1 MKRMPSFEGTLMRV
15 ACACLSLTLLAL
27 ARPAWAEVMTL
38 DQSVQYALEHNPL
51 VGMARE
57 NIEKSKGLV
66 DQATAEGLPQLEV
79 TGTYTRLDKVSTV
92 SFGADS
98 VKLNALDSQAADL
111 TLRQS
116 LDVFGI
122 IKTGRHAA
130 KMNKSATQHDYDQV
144 ENDTTLAVKDAY
156 YSVLRAQ
163 QFTIVRTKRVEQLE
177 AHLKETQSHLRAGTA
192 APFDVL
198 RAETEVA
205 NARQDLITAQNGV
218 ELAKAA
224 FNNTLGRS
232 LDAPAELEEPGQPQ
246 FVDFELASCL
256 DAALSGRPEVLKMDA
271 QQKLTKDLVQIAKQG
286 SKPKIDLLWTMN
298 QNLTTTVFNPRSNSW
313 RGLVTVSMPI
323 FDGGKNRA
331 TVDIAESEASNAR
344 LGYEQTL
351 LGVKLDA
358 QQAYLSTNESR
369 ERITLA
375 GKTLDQARESMRLAE
390 VRYKAGVSTQVELF
404 DAQTALTQAETN
416 QVNAVYDYYTAMAQ
430 LEKAVGG
437 PDQMA
442 KLIASA
448 VNGKQ

>member
-1 MKRMPSFEGTLMRV
+1 MKRMPFPKGTLIRM
-15 ACACLSLTLLAL
+15 ACACASLALLAIAL
-27 ARPAWAEVMTL
+27 PAQAQVMTL
-38 DQSVQYALEHNPL
+38 DQSVQYALEHNPA
-51 VGMARE
+51 VGMTRE
-57 NIEKSKGLV
+57 NINKSKWLV
-66 DQATAEGLPQLEV
+66 DQATAAGKLKLDV

-98 VKLNALDSQAADL
+98 VKLNSLDSKAADL
-111 TLRQS
+111 TLRQPID
-116 LDVFGI
+116 LFGI
-122 IKTGRHAA
+122 VKTGQHAA
-130 KMNKSATQHDYDQV
+130 KLNKSAAQHDYDQA
-144 ENDTTLAVKDAY
+144 ENDTTLAVKEAY

-163 QFTIVRTKRVEQLE
+163 QFTIVQTKRVEQLE

-205 NARQDLITAQNGV
+205 NARQGLITAQNGV

-246 FVDFELASCL
+246 FVDLQLAECL
-256 DAALSGRPEVLKMDA
+256 DSASSARPEVLKMEA
-271 QQKLTKDLVQIAKQG
+271 QQGFTKDLVQIAKQA
-286 SKPKIDLLWTMN
+286 SKPQMNLVWTMN

-313 RGLVTVSMPI
+313 RALATVSMPI

-331 TVDIAESEASNAR
+331 TVDIAQSEASNAR

-351 LGVKLDA
+351 LGVMLDA

-369 ERITLA
+369 QKIAVATQALA
-375 GKTLDQARESMRLAE
+375 QARESMRLAE

-416 QVNAVYDYYTAMAQ
+416 HVNAVYDYYTAMAQ

-437 PDQMA
+437 PTPMA
-442 KLIASA
+442 KLIESA
-448 VNGKQ
+448 AKE